1 MDYYSILG
9 IARNTSPE
17 DIKKAYKK
25 LAMQHHPDRG
35 GDVTIFQQVQE
46 AYETLSDPIKKQQ
59 YDNPQPRHHQWNSQN
74 FQDIFRQ
81 QRPRNRDITIAAKM
95 DLKDVF
101 TGKNLIANYRL
112 NSGRVETVTID
123 IPAGARNGDTIRFQG
138 LGDDTFG
145 GPRGNL
151 FVKVQIN
158 EPKGYA
164 RDGMTLY
171 QEVDVNVVD
180 MITGTVYNI
189 TTLDNKNLSIKIPP
203 GTKANTKFNIPG
215 YGIPK
220 LHQNEKRGNLI
231 IVVSPYIPKVQDQ
244 NVLRKLKKLR
254 KNLDK

>member
-9 IARNTSPE
+9 VPRHASPE

-25 LAMQHHPDRG
+25 MAMQHHPDRG
-35 GDVTIFQQVQE
+35 GDISTFQRVQE
-46 AYETLSDPIKKQQ
+46 AYETLSDPVKRHHH
-59 YDNPQPRHHQWNSQN
+59 DNPQPRQHQWHTGN

-95 DLKDVF
+95 ELKDVF

-123 IPAGARNGDTIRFQG
+123 IPAGARNGDTIRFTG

-151 FVKVQIN
+151 FVKVQIS

-180 MITGTVYNI
+180 MITGTVYNV

-220 LHQNEKRGNLI
+220 LHETEKRGNLI
-231 IVVSPYIPKVQDQ
+231 IIVSPYIPKVQDQ

>member
-1 MDYYSILG
+1 MDYYSTLG
-9 IARNTSPE
+9 VPRNATPE

-25 LAMQHHPDRG
+25 MAMQHHPDRG
-35 GDVTIFQQVQE
+35 GDISTFQRVQE
-46 AYETLSDPIKKQQ
+46 AYETLSDPVKRQQ
-59 YDNPQPRHHQWNSQN
+59 YNNPQPRQRQWNTSN
-74 FQDIFRQ
+74 FDEFFRQ

-95 DLKDVF
+95 ELKDVF
-101 TGKNLIANYRL
+101 TGKSLIANYRL

-123 IPAGARNGDTIRFQG
+123 IPAGARHNDTIRFTH
-138 LGDDTFG
+138 LGDDTFP

-158 EPKGYA
+158 EPKGFA

-180 MITGTVYNI
+180 MITGTVYNV
-189 TTLDNKNLSIKIPP
+189 TTLDDKNLSIKIPP

-220 LHQNEKRGNLI
+220 LHEAEKRGSLI
-231 IVVSPYIPKVQDQ
+231 IIVSPHIPKVQNQD
-244 NVLRKLKKLR
+244 VLRKLKKLR